1 MNSAALRAT
10 GADTAFAEDAIA
22 GLSATPK
29 RLPAKY
35 FYDAAGS
42 ALFEEITELPEY
54 YLTRTELALLETRA
68 PELAKALG
76 PGRVVVEFGAGSG
89 LKAALLLEAMERP
102 AGYAAIE
109 ISAAAL
115 DATRARLA
123 AAFPAL
129 PLRTLEADFLTLT
142 ALPAGLPKGAPVG
155 FFPGSTIGNLT
166 PAEAE
171 RFLARA
177 RRLLGQG
184 SDFVLGT
191 DLAKDPAVL
200 IPAYDDAAGVTAA
213 FNLNLIHRLNAELGA
228 GLEPEAFRHEA
239 RWNDIL
245 SRIEMHL
252 VATRDVRFTISG
264 REFAFAK
271 GSSIHTENSH
281 KYGHRGARVLLLA
294 GGWTPIAEW
303 IDPAGD
309 FAVILAEALPNR
321 FAP

>member
-1 MNSAALRAT
+1 MKSAALRAT

-22 GLSATPK
+22 GLSAKPK

-42 ALFEEITELPEY
+42 ALFEQITELPEY
-54 YLTRTELALLETRA
+54 YLTRTELALLERRA
-68 PELAKALG
+68 PEIAKALG

-89 LKAALLLEAMERP
+89 LKAALLLQAMERP

-129 PLRTLEADFLTLT
+129 PLRTLEADFLALA

-177 RRLLGQG
+177 RRLLGEG
-184 SDFVLGT
+184 ADFVLGT

-228 GLEPEAFRHEA
+228 GLEPDAFRHEA
-239 RWNDIL
+239 RWNEAE

-252 VATRDVRFTISG
+252 VALKEQTARIAG
-264 REFAFAK
+264 RTFRIAAGE
-271 GSSIHTENSH
+271 SIHTENSY
-281 KYGHRGARVLLLA
+281 KPKLEAFEA
-294 GGWTPIAEW
+294 
-303 IDPAGD
+303 
-309 FAVILAEALPNR
+309 LAERAGWRVHQVFSDEKRWFALILLS
-321 FAP
+321 AA